1 MPTIHL
7 TTFIAAP
14 PERVFDLARSI
25 DLHKKSL
32 SHTKEEAIAGTITG
46 LLELNET
53 VTWKAKHLGK
63 TRFLKSKLVEFEK
76 PGKFTDEMLQGDFR
90 KLKHEHHFKAVDNGT
105 IMIDIFEFESPYSS
119 IGRFFNRLYLTRYLR
134 KILEQRNA
142 RIKEYAETEK
152 WKQVLNK

>member
-32 SHTKEEAIAGTITG
+32 AHTREEAIAGTITG
-46 LLELNET
+46 LLGLNET

-63 TRFLKSKLVEFEK
+63 TRFLKSKLTEFEK
-76 PGKFTDEMLQGDFR
+76 PGKFTDEMQQGDFK

-142 RIKEYAETEK
+142 QIKEYAETEK
-152 WKQVLNK
+152 WKHLLNK

>member
-14 PERVFDLARSI
+14 VERVFDLSRSI

-32 SHTKEEAIAGTITG
+32 AHTKEEAVAGTITG

-63 TRFLKSKLVEFEK
+63 IRFMKSKLTEFKK
-76 PGKFTDEMLQGDFR
+76 PTSFTDEMQQGDFKR
-90 KLKHEHHFKAVDNGT
+90 MKHQHHFKNVDNGT

-119 IGRFFNRLYLTRYLR
+119 IGRLFNKVYLTAYLR
-134 KILEQRNA
+134 KMLEKRNIV
-142 RIKEYAETEK
+142 IKEFAESDK
-152 WKQVLNK
+152 WKQVLSK